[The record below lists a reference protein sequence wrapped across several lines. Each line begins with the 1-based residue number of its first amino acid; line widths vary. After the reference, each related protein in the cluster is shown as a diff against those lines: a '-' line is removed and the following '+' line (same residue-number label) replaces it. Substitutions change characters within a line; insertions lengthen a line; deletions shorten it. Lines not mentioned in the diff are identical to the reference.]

1 MKKLPIMNLLL
12 LGCILWI
19 AGCNT
24 APSCFEVSF
33 TDANL
38 EQFVRIA
45 LGEFE
50 TDATITNCTLQDI
63 ETISTSE
70 YVPIPEGSQIKD
82 LSGIEHLIN
91 VTKISF
97 SFNDI
102 QDLSPLKNLTKLESL
117 HLSQNEI
124 TDLTPLKNLK
134 NLKKLFISANNIE
147 DISALAQ
154 MTQLEWLILIE
165 NQIKDITPL
174 DNLTSLTLLRLN
186 QNQIEDLGALKAL
199 GNLNELNVS
208 HNQIHDID
216 TIVEMSEAGTLPSTF
231 SLDISNNPLSE
242 RALSVDVPLLQDRSV
257 NVTF

>member
-12 LGCILWI
+12 LGCIIWI
-19 AGCNT
+19 AGCNNT
-24 APSCFEVSF
+24 PSCFEVSF
-33 TDANL
+33 SDANL

-50 TDATITNCTLQDI
+50 TDTAITNCILQDI
-63 ETISTSE
+63 ETISTAE

-91 VTKISF
+91 VTKISL

-124 TDLTPLKNLK
+124 TDLTPLANLK
-134 NLKKLFISANNIE
+134 NLKKLFISANDVE
-147 DISALAQ
+147 DIGPLAQ
-154 MTQLEWLILIE
+154 MEQLEWLILIE

-174 DNLTSLTLLRLN
+174 DNLVNLTLLRLN
-186 QNQIEDLGALKAL
+186 QNQIDDLSPLKAL
-199 GNLNELNVS
+199 KNLNELNVS
-208 HNQIHDID
+208 HNQIQDID
-216 TIVEMSEAGTLPSTF
+216 TVIEMSEAGILRATL
-231 SLDISNNPLSE
+231 SLDISDNPLSE
-242 RALSVDVPLLQDRSV
+242 QALSVDVPLLQERNV
-257 NVTF
+257 NITF